1 MQSLRTKSFWS
12 LGHLLGRQVCPH
24 PIVLE
29 HWVGG
34 VWLRKR
40 VPGTKE
46 GRDSSFAREAEDA
59 KTGLPDPSTCTA
71 FFPLLWTL
79 DHCGRQEGK
88 DRSAG
93 PLTPHRDQA
102 GQPPW
107 GPTVVLPASS
117 PGPARPLQQPPHLL
131 TFSLT
136 PVYTGLP
143 HLPSSSPGEAAVN
156 MFGFA
161 VLLGT
166 KAGGHHWL
174 HVTNCLRR

>member
-1 MQSLRTKSFWS
+1 MRPSGPLAPLPLAGAWAGRRKHSPCPGGAAPGPAPGR
-12 LGHLLGRQVCPH
+12 LG
-24 PIVLE
+24 
-29 HWVGG
+29 
-34 VWLRKR
+34 WLRR
-40 VPGTKE
+40 AQPAGH
-46 GRDSSFAREAEDA
+46 A
-59 KTGLPDPSTCTA
+59 PPA

-93 PLTPHRDQA
+93 QLTPHRDQA

-143 HLPSSSPGEAAVN
+143 HLPSSSPGEVAVN

-166 KAGGHHWL
+166 KAGGHH
-174 HVTNCLRR
+174 